1 MMAKRY
7 AVILA
12 AGQGS
17 RMKSKL
23 YKVLHPVAGKPMVGH
38 VADQLEEMSL
48 DKIVAVVGHGA
59 EKVKE
64 YLGGRV
70 EYALQAE
77 QLGTA
82 HAVQQAQSLLMGEEG
97 TTVVVSGDT
106 PLLTAESLNA
116 AFDDHEKNQAKVT
129 VLSAQVEDAFGYG
142 RVIRSADGSLD
153 RIVEEKDATDEERL
167 IKEINT
173 GTYFFDNQALF
184 ESLDKVKNDNAQGEY
199 YLPDV
204 IEILK
209 EQNEKVGAYSIDDVS
224 EALGVNDRKALS
236 QAEILMRKRINEKH
250 MTNGVTLIDPHST
263 YIESDVEI
271 GKDTVIEPNVY
282 LKGSAVIGED
292 CVIGMNSVI
301 IDSRIGNQ
309 SIIQSSTIDQST
321 LETGVTV
328 GPNAH
333 IRPNSTLKDQVHIG
347 NFVEVKNSILG
358 KGTKSGHL
366 TYIGDADVGEH
377 VNFGCG
383 TIVVNYDG
391 HKKHRSTIGDRA
403 FIGCNV
409 NLISPVVLDH
419 DTFIAA
425 GSTITKDVPEDTLAL
440 ERAEE
445 IHIPGYVSRQRE
457 KWEKDQ

>member
-70 EYALQAE
+70 EYALQEE

-82 HAVQQAQSLLMGEEG
+82 HAVQQAQSLLMDEEG

-116 AFDDHEKNQAKVT
+116 AFNDHEKNQAKVT
-129 VLSAQVEDAFGYG
+129 VLSAQVEDAFSYG
-142 RVIRSADGSLD
+142 RVIRSEDGSLD

-173 GTYFFDNQALF
+173 GTYFFDNKALF

-236 QAEILMRKRINEKH
+236 QAEMLMRERINEKH
-250 MTNGVTLIDPHST
+250 MTNGVTLINPQSA

-282 LKGSAVIGED
+282 LKGSTTIGED
-292 CVIGMNSVI
+292 CVIGINSII
-301 IDSRIGNQ
+301 IDSQIGDQ
-309 SIIQSSTIDQST
+309 SVIQSSTIDQST
-321 LETGVTV
+321 LETGVTI
-328 GPNAH
+328 GPSAH
-333 IRPNSTLKDQVHIG
+333 IRPNSILKDQVHIG
-347 NFVEVKNSILG
+347 NFVEVKNSVLG

-366 TYIGDADVGEH
+366 TYIGDADVGEY

-391 HKKHRSTIGDRA
+391 HKKHRSTIGDNA

-409 NLISPVVLDH
+409 NLISPVILEPN
-419 DTFIAA
+419 TFIAA
-425 GSTITKDVPEDTLAL
+425 GSTITKDVPEDALAL

-445 IHIPGYVSRQRE
+445 IHIQGYVSRQRE

>member
-1 MMAKRY
+1 MAKRY

-70 EYALQAE
+70 EYALQEE

-173 GTYFFDNQALF
+173 GTYFFDNKALF

-236 QAEILMRKRINEKH
+236 QAEMLMRERINEKH
-250 MTNGVTLIDPHST
+250 MTNGVTLIDPHSA

-282 LKGSAVIGED
+282 LKGSTVIGED

-301 IDSRIGNQ
+301 TDSRIGDQ
-309 SIIQSSTIDQST
+309 STIQSSTIDQST

-347 NFVEVKNSILG
+347 NFVEVKNSVLG

-383 TIVVNYDG
+383 TIMVNYDG
-391 HKKHRSTIGDRA
+391 HRKHRSTIGDRA

-409 NLISPVVLDH
+409 NLISPVVLDP

-457 KWEKDQ
+457 KWAKDQ

>member
-236 QAEILMRKRINEKH
+236 QAEMLMRKRINEKH

-292 CVIGMNSVI
+292 CVVGMNSVI

-457 KWEKDQ
+457 KWAKDQ

>member
-1 MMAKRY
+1 MAKRY

-38 VADQLEEMSL
+38 VAEQLEEMSL
-48 DKIVAVVGHGA
+48 DKIVTIVGHGA
-59 EKVKE
+59 EKVKD
-64 YLGGRV
+64 YLGQRV
-70 EYALQAE
+70 DYALQEE

-82 HAVQQAQSLLMGEEG
+82 HAVQQARSLLMGEEG

-116 AFDDHEKNQAKVT
+116 AFGYHEKHQAKVT
-129 VLSAQVEDAFGYG
+129 VLSAHVENSFGYG
-142 RVIRSADGSLD
+142 RVIRDEDGSLD
-153 RIVEEKDATDEERL
+153 RIIEEKDATDEERL
-167 IKEINT
+167 IREINT
-173 GTYFFDNQALF
+173 GTYFFDNEALF
-184 ESLDKVKNDNAQGEY
+184 NSLNKVENNNAQGEY

-209 EQNEKVGAYSIDDVS
+209 EEKERVEAYSIDDVS

-236 QAEILMRKRINEKH
+236 QAEMLMRERINEKH
-250 MTNGVTLIDPHST
+250 MTNGVTLINPQST
-263 YIESDVEI
+263 YIDSDVEI

-282 LKGSAVIGED
+282 LKGSTAIGED
-292 CVIGMNSVI
+292 CVIGINSVI
-301 IDSRIGNQ
+301 IDSQIGNQ

-321 LETGVTV
+321 LETEVTI

-347 NFVEVKNSILG
+347 NFVEVKNSLLG

-366 TYIGDADVGEH
+366 TYIGDADVGEK

-391 HKKHRSTIGDRA
+391 HKKHRTTIGDNA

-409 NLISPVVLDH
+409 NLISPLVLEPN
-419 DTFIAA
+419 TFIAA
-425 GSTITKDVPEDTLAL
+425 GSTITKDVPEDALAL

-445 IHIPGYVSRQRE
+445 IHIQGYVSRQRE
-457 KWEKDQ
+457 KWGKGQ

>member
-1 MMAKRY
+1 MAKRY

-38 VADQLEEMSL
+38 VAEQLEEMSL
-48 DKIVAVVGHGA
+48 DKIVTIVGHGA
-59 EKVKE
+59 EKVKD
-64 YLGGRV
+64 YLGQRV
-70 EYALQAE
+70 DYALQEE

-82 HAVQQAQSLLMGEEG
+82 HAVQQARSLLMGEEG

-116 AFDDHEKNQAKVT
+116 AFGYHEKHQAKVT
-129 VLSAQVEDAFGYG
+129 VLSAHVENSFGYG
-142 RVIRSADGSLD
+142 RVIRDEDGSLD
-153 RIVEEKDATDEERL
+153 RIIEEKDATDEERL
-167 IKEINT
+167 IREINT
-173 GTYFFDNQALF
+173 GTYFFDNEALF
-184 ESLDKVKNDNAQGEY
+184 NSLNKVENNNAQGEY

-209 EQNEKVGAYSIDDVS
+209 EEKERVEAYSIDDVS

-236 QAEILMRKRINEKH
+236 QAEMLMRERINEKH
-250 MTNGVTLIDPHST
+250 MTNGVTLINPQST
-263 YIESDVEI
+263 YIDSDVEI

-282 LKGSAVIGED
+282 LKGSTAIGED
-292 CVIGMNSVI
+292 CVIGINSVI
-301 IDSRIGNQ
+301 IDSQIGNQ

-321 LETGVTV
+321 LETEVTI

-347 NFVEVKNSILG
+347 NFVEVKNSLLG

-366 TYIGDADVGEH
+366 TYIGDADVGEK

-391 HKKHRSTIGDRA
+391 HKKHRTTIGDNA

-409 NLISPVVLDH
+409 NLISPLVLEPN
-419 DTFIAA
+419 TFIAA
-425 GSTITKDVPEDTLAL
+425 GSTITKDVPEDALAL

-445 IHIPGYVSRQRE
+445 IHIQGYVSRQRE
-457 KWEKDQ
+457 KWEKGQ

>member
-236 QAEILMRKRINEKH
+236 QAEMLMRKRINEKH

-457 KWEKDQ
+457 KWAKDQ

>member
-1 MMAKRY
+1 MAKRY

-236 QAEILMRKRINEKH
+236 QAEMLMRKRINEKH

>member
-1 MMAKRY
+1 MAKRY

-48 DKIVAVVGHGA
+48 DKIVTIVGHGA

-64 YLGGRV
+64 YLGERV
-70 EYALQAE
+70 EYALQEE

-82 HAVQQAQSLLMGEEG
+82 HAVQQAQNLLMDEEG

-116 AFDDHEKNQAKVT
+116 AFNYHEKYQAKVT
-129 VLSAQVEDAFGYG
+129 VLSARVEDSFGYG
-142 RVIRSADGSLD
+142 RVVRSEDGSLD
-153 RIVEEKDATDEERL
+153 RIVEEKDATDKERL

-173 GTYFFDNQALF
+173 GTYFFDNKVLF
-184 ESLDKVKNDNAQGEY
+184 ESLNKVENDNAQGEY

-204 IEILK
+204 IQILK
-209 EQNEKVGAYSIDDVS
+209 EQKEKVEAYSIDDVS

-236 QAEILMRKRINEKH
+236 QAEMLMRERINEKH
-250 MTNGVTLIDPHST
+250 MTNGVTLINPQSA

-282 LKGSAVIGED
+282 LKGSTTIGED
-292 CVIGMNSVI
+292 CVIGINSII
-301 IDSRIGNQ
+301 IDSQIGDQ
-309 SIIQSSTIDQST
+309 SVIQSSTIDQST
-321 LETGVTV
+321 LETGVTI
-328 GPNAH
+328 GPSAH
-333 IRPNSTLKDQVHIG
+333 IRPNSILKDQVHIG
-347 NFVEVKNSILG
+347 NFVEVKNSVLG

-366 TYIGDADVGEH
+366 TYIGDADVGEY

-391 HKKHRSTIGDRA
+391 HKKHRSTIGDNA

-409 NLISPVVLDH
+409 NLISPVILEPN
-419 DTFIAA
+419 TFIAA
-425 GSTITKDVPEDTLAL
+425 GSTITKDVPEDALAL

-445 IHIPGYVSRQRE
+445 IHIQGYVSRQRE

>member
-236 QAEILMRKRINEKH
+236 QAEMLMRKRINEKH

-301 IDSRIGNQ
+301 LDSRIGNQ

>member
-1 MMAKRY
+1 MAKRY

-236 QAEILMRKRINEKH
+236 QAEMLMRKRINEKH

-292 CVIGMNSVI
+292 CVVGMNSVI

>member
-1 MMAKRY
+1 
-7 AVILA
+7 
-12 AGQGS
+12 
-17 RMKSKL
+17 MKSKL

-82 HAVQQAQSLLMGEEG
+82 HAVQQAQSLLRGEEG

-236 QAEILMRKRINEKH
+236 QAEMLMRKRINEKH

-409 NLISPVVLDH
+409 NLISPVVLNH

-457 KWEKDQ
+457 KWAKDQ

>member
-236 QAEILMRKRINEKH
+236 QAEMLMRKRINEKH

-292 CVIGMNSVI
+292 CVVGMNSVI

>member
-1 MMAKRY
+1 MAKRY

-38 VADQLEEMSL
+38 VADQLEVMSL
-48 DKIVAVVGHGA
+48 DKIVTIVGHGA

-64 YLGGRV
+64 YLGERV
-70 EYALQAE
+70 EYALQEE

-106 PLLTAESLNA
+106 PLLTAKSLNA
-116 AFDDHEKNQAKVT
+116 AFDYHEKHQAKVT
-129 VLSAQVEDAFGYG
+129 VLSALVEDSFGYG
-142 RVIRSADGSLD
+142 RVVRGEDGSLD
-153 RIVEEKDATDEERL
+153 RIVEEKDATDKERL

-173 GTYFFDNQALF
+173 GTYFFDNKALF
-184 ESLDKVKNDNAQGEY
+184 ESLNKVENDNVQGEY

-209 EQNEKVGAYSIDDVS
+209 EQKEKVGAYSIDDVS

-236 QAEILMRKRINEKH
+236 QAEMLMRERINEKH
-250 MTNGVTLIDPHST
+250 MTNGVTLINPSST
-263 YIESDVEI
+263 YIESGVEI
-271 GKDTVIEPNVY
+271 DKDTVIEPNVY
-282 LKGSAVIGED
+282 LKGSTTIGED
-292 CVIGMNSVI
+292 CVIGTNSVI
-301 IDSRIGNQ
+301 IDSQIGNQ

-321 LETGVTV
+321 LKTGVTI

-366 TYIGDADVGEH
+366 TYIGDADVGED

-391 HKKHRSTIGDRA
+391 HKKHRTTIGDNA

-409 NLISPVVLDH
+409 NLISPVTLEPN
-419 DTFIAA
+419 TFIAA
-425 GSTITKDVPEDTLAL
+425 GSTITKDVPEDALAL

-445 IHIPGYVSRQRE
+445 IQIQGYVSRQHE
-457 KWEKDQ
+457 KWGKDQ

>member
-1 MMAKRY
+1 MAKRY

-142 RVIRSADGSLD
+142 RVIRSEDGSLD

-236 QAEILMRKRINEKH
+236 QAEMLMRKRINEKH

>member
-236 QAEILMRKRINEKH
+236 QAEMLMRKRINEKH